1 MAEFET
7 GGFVYRTDKMPARE
21 QLHLLRGLG
30 PLLGP
35 MVQMALAQTASSDAN
50 PVERQLAFM
59 VPFFEAFAH
68 MGKEEVDNLVNKCFT
83 VTHRR
88 EGTNGANVWGPSLWS
103 SVGGRDQYDNIDL
116 NSLMMICWTVI
127 QENLGGFFD
136 MGVGAPTPALGPSP
150 TPPSPG

>member
-7 GGFVYRTDKMPARE
+7 GGFTYRCGKMSARE

-35 MVQMALAQTASSDAN
+35 MVQMALTQSVGEAT

-68 MGKEEVDNLVNKCFT
+68 MSEEEVNTLVNKCFA

-88 EGTNGANVWGPSLWS
+88 EGTNGSNIWGPPLRTPGASQ
-103 SVGGRDQYDNIDL
+103 DQYSDIDL
-116 NSLMMICWTVI
+116 NALMTICWTVI
-127 QENLGGFFD
+127 QENLGGFFAIAPN
-136 MGVGAPTPALGPSP
+136 APTPVFAPPP

>member
-7 GGFVYRTDKMPARE
+7 GGFLYRTTKMPARD

-35 MVQMALAQTASSDAN
+35 MVQMALSQSNTDVN

-59 VPFFEAFAH
+59 VPFFEAFAE
-68 MGKEEVDNLVNKCFT
+68 MDESAVNTLVNKCFA
-83 VTHRR
+83 VTNRR
-88 EGTNGANVWGPSLWS
+88 EGTNGANIWGPPLRAL
-103 SVGGRDQYDNIDL
+103 GAGQDQYSDIDL
-116 NSLMMICWTVI
+116 NSLMTICWTVI

-136 MGVGAPTPALGPSP
+136 MGAGTGTSVSAPRP
-150 TPPSPG
+150 TPPLPG